1 MSHLKLPSEI
11 IKIINL
17 PSEIIKII
25 KKSDSLGA
33 FLFFL
38 FSLVIFMLEV
48 PFIWYGFIILCII
61 LYAIILVTSIFGSDE
76 PTNILYISSL
86 IITIIIVLISYLLIK
101 KKEEEEEEI

>member
-1 MSHLKLPSEI
+1 MSHLK
-11 IKIINL
+11 L

-33 FLFFL
+33 FFFFL
-38 FSLVIFMLEV
+38 FCLLIFMFEV

-61 LYAIILVTSIFGSDE
+61 LYAIILVASIFGSDE

-86 IITIIIVLISYLLIK
+86 IITILIVIIPYLLIRDSEDK
-101 KKEEEEEEI
+101 KKNIIET